1 MAIISSNIGDNDFS
15 VRKKELRLV
24 DSSIIQEEKR
34 NNNLNLARPITL
46 KEFIGQEEL
55 KSFLRIAIDA
65 SIYRKE
71 PLEHTLL
78 YGQPGLGK
86 TTLALLIANEMN
98 TKCKIATAPA
108 IERPRDIVGLLLG
121 LKEGE
126 ILFIDEIHRL
136 NRLTEELLYSAMED
150 FRLDLTMGA
159 NRGARCR
166 TINLPRFTLIGAT
179 TKLASISAP
188 LRDRFGLS
196 HKIKFYTY
204 DELKLIIVNFARLI
218 NLKIDHEASYKLA
231 KISRG
236 TPRIALRL
244 LRRVRDYA
252 QVIKKTNLVSADL
265 IQKALNS
272 YQIDEKGLDS
282 FDRQY
287 LSFLN
292 QNSIVPTGLDSIAS
306 GLGDDP
312 SMLEFVVEPYL
323 IQIGFLTRT
332 PRGRLLTALGK
343 KYIDSRN
350 DNF

>member
-15 VRKKELRLV
+15 LRKQDLRLV
-24 DSSIIQEEKR
+24 DSKIIPEEKSK
-34 NNNLNLARPITL
+34 NNLNLARPVTL
-46 KEFIGQEEL
+46 KEFIGQEKL

-86 TTLALLIANEMN
+86 TTLAFLIAHEMN
-98 TKCKIATAPA
+98 TKCRIVTAPA

-126 ILFIDEIHRL
+126 VLFIDEIHRL

-166 TINLPRFTLIGAT
+166 IINLPRFTLIGAT

-188 LRDRFGLS
+188 LRDRFGIS
-196 HKIKFYTY
+196 QKIEFYTC
-204 DELKLIIVNFARLI
+204 DELKQIIINFSKLLNF
-218 NLKIDHEASYKLA
+218 NLDDEASYQLA

-252 QVIKKTNLVSADL
+252 QVVKKTNYISVNL
-265 IQKALNS
+265 IKKALNS
-272 YQIDEKGLDS
+272 YQIDAKGLDS
-282 FDRQY
+282 LDRQY

-292 QNSIVPTGLDSIAS
+292 QNSNNPTGLDSIAAA
-306 GLGDDP
+306 LGDDS
-312 SMLEFVVEPYL
+312 SMLESVVEPYL
-323 IQIGFLTRT
+323 IQIGFLIRT
-332 PRGRLLTALGK
+332 PRGRLLTTLGK
-343 KYIDSRN
+343 KYINSKN

>member
-1 MAIISSNIGDNDFS
+1 MAIISSNIDDNDFS
-15 VRKKELRLV
+15 LRKKELRLV
-24 DSSIIQEEKR
+24 DSKIIPEEKR
-34 NNNLNLARPITL
+34 NNNLNLARPVTFQD
-46 KEFIGQEEL
+46 FIGQEKL
-55 KSFLRIAIDA
+55 KSSLRIAIDA

-86 TTLALLIANEMN
+86 TTLAFLIANEMN
-98 TKCKIATAPA
+98 TKCRIATAPA

-126 ILFIDEIHRL
+126 VLFIDEIHRL

-188 LRDRFGLS
+188 LRDRFGIS
-196 HKIKFYTY
+196 QKVQFYTH
-204 DELKLIIVNFARLI
+204 DELKQIIVNFSRLLKL
-218 NLKIDHEASYKLA
+218 NLDDEASYNLA

-252 QVIKKTNLVSADL
+252 QVVQKTNIVSMNL
-265 IQKALNS
+265 IKKALNS
-272 YQIDEKGLDS
+272 YQIDEKGLDAL
-282 FDRQY
+282 DRQY

-292 QNSIVPTGLDSIAS
+292 QNNNIATGLDSIAS
-306 GLGDDP
+306 GLGDDS

-343 KYIDSRN
+343 KYIDSKN

>member
-1 MAIISSNIGDNDFS
+1 MAIISSNIDDNDFS
-15 VRKKELRLV
+15 PRKKELRLV
-24 DSSIIQEEKR
+24 DSKIIPEEKK
-34 NNNLNLARPITL
+34 NNNLNFARPVTFQ
-46 KEFIGQEEL
+46 EFVGQEQI
-55 KSFLRIAIDA
+55 KSSLRIAIDA

-86 TTLALLIANEMN
+86 TTLAFLIANEMN
-98 TKCKIATAPA
+98 TKCRIATAPA

-126 ILFIDEIHRL
+126 VLFIDEIHRL
-136 NRLTEELLYSAMED
+136 NKLTEELLYSAMED

-166 TINLPRFTLIGAT
+166 TINLPKFTLIGAT

-188 LRDRFGLS
+188 LRDRFGIS
-196 HKIKFYTY
+196 QKIEFYKN
-204 DELKLIIVNFARLI
+204 DELKQIIINFARLI
-218 NLKIDHEASYKLA
+218 NLNLDEEASYNLA
-231 KISRG
+231 RISRG

-244 LRRVRDYA
+244 LKRVRDYA
-252 QVIKKTNLVSADL
+252 QVVKKTNFISLNLVK
-265 IQKALNS
+265 KALNS
-272 YQIDEKGLDS
+272 YQIDEIGLDS
-282 FDRQY
+282 LDRKY

-292 QNSIVPTGLDSIAS
+292 LNYSIPTGLDSISA
-306 GLGDDP
+306 GLGED
-312 SMLEFVVEPYL
+312 STMLEFVVEPYL
-323 IQIGFLTRT
+323 IQIGFLMRT
-332 PRGRLLTALGK
+332 PRGRLITNLGK